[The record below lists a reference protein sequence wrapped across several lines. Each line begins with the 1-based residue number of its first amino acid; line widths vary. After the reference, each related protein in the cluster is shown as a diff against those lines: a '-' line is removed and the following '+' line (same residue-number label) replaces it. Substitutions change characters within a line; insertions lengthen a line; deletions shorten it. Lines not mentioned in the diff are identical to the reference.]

1 MTTEGGMNCT
11 RVTMR
16 VDAST
21 RMGGGHVMRC
31 LALADMLAART
42 ARVTFVAAA
51 MLPGLADRI
60 RAGGYRFERIT
71 PAADDAD
78 DADWD
83 SRVLPAR
90 AQRDDAR
97 ATLAA
102 AGAADLTIVDHYRL
116 DAEWERAV
124 RPGRLLVIDD
134 LANRPH
140 DCDILLDQTFGVS
153 AHRYAGL
160 TNADCTL
167 LTGSAY
173 ALLRPEFAAARPAAL
188 RRRRDARTL
197 ERILISLGST
207 DIGRIT
213 ERTVSALLEA
223 GMDCA
228 LDVVLPASAPSLP
241 PLRARAQADPRI
253 SLHID
258 SDAMADLMSGAD
270 LAIGAAGTTSW
281 ERCCLG
287 LPTVTLILADNQRE
301 VARQLAAA
309 EAAIAVATP
318 QEAAARAVAL
328 AHDPAPLG
336 RMVAAC
342 AAIVDGG
349 GTPRVADRLAKAAR
363 PEPGALRL
371 RRAGPEDSE
380 RLWLWRNDPFTRS
393 MATSP
398 IPIAWPDHDRWF
410 TTILAN
416 PDTQLLLVERGGV
429 PVAMVRFDRTGSE
442 AALVSINVAPTA
454 RGMRIGREA
463 LGMACDRY
471 RATHPGAALNADI
484 HVTNAASL
492 RIFTKAGF
500 EMVGMRSDFHQLS
513 LTRSTPA

>member
-1 MTTEGGMNCT
+1 MNSARIT
-11 RVTMR
+11 IR
-16 VDAST
+16 VDASP

-31 LALADMLAART
+31 LALADMLAARGG
-42 ARVTFVAAA
+42 RVTFVAAA

-60 RAGGYRFERIT
+60 RAGGHGFAPIA
-71 PAADDAD
+71 PAAQGAE

-83 SRVLPAR
+83 SRVLPAD
-90 AQRDDAR
+90 AQRHDAR

-140 DCDILLDQTFGVS
+140 DCDILLDQTFGVP
-153 AHRYAGL
+153 AQRYAGL
-160 TNADCTL
+160 TNAGCTL

-188 RRRRDARTL
+188 RRRRDAGTVG
-197 ERILISLGST
+197 RILISLGST
-207 DIGRIT
+207 DIGGIT
-213 ERTVSALLEA
+213 ETMVSALLEA
-223 GMDCA
+223 GIDSA
-228 LDVVLPASAPSLP
+228 LDVVLPATAPSLA
-241 PLRARAQADPRI
+241 PLRARAKADPRI

-258 SDAMADLMSGAD
+258 SDAMADLMSRAD

-287 LPTVTLILADNQRE
+287 LPTITLVLADNQRE

-309 EAAIAVATP
+309 DAAIAVATP

-328 AHDPAPLG
+328 ARDPAPLG
-336 RMVAAC
+336 RMAAAC
-342 AAIVDGG
+342 AAIVDGA
-349 GTPRVADRLAKAAR
+349 GTRRVADRLAKAAH
-363 PEPGALRL
+363 PEPVALRL
-371 RRAGPEDSE
+371 RPGGPEDSE

-398 IPIAWPDHDRWF
+398 TPIAWPDHDRWF
-410 TTILAN
+410 TAILAD
-416 PDTQLLLVERGGV
+416 PDTQLVLVELGGV
-429 PVAMVRFDRTGSE
+429 PVAMVRFDRTGSA

-454 RGMRIGREA
+454 RGMGIGGQA

-471 RATHPGAALNADI
+471 RAMHPGVMLDADI

-500 EMVGMRSDFHQLS
+500 EMVGMRSDFHQLA
-513 LTRSTPA
+513 LTRSAPA